1 MKKRRTF
8 TPEQKTK
15 IVLEVL
21 KEAQTLTEIAAKYE
35 IQPNQLTRWKSE
47 FIKNANRAF
56 SDDADETEQLKQVH
70 EAQIDELHRQIGQL
84 TVERNW
90 LKKKLNNSASRQ
102 SRQSMVDKKHKK
114 LTITRQCQLLGLN
127 RSTLY
132 YQPHEPDRSEEYRI
146 KWLMTE
152 IAAKYEI
159 QPNQL
164 TRWKSEFIKNANR
177 AFSVDADETEQLK
190 QAHEA
195 QIDEL
200 HRQIGQL
207 TVERNWL
214 KKNLN
219 NSASRQS
226 RQSMVDKKHK
236 KLTITRQCQLL
247 GLNRSTLYYQPHE
260 PDRSEEYRIKW
271 LIDEIYTRDSSL
283 GYRRMTHI
291 LHRDHGININKKRTR
306 RYMREM
312 NIYGICP
319 GPNLSKRGRLKYVHP
334 YLLRGLTIDRPN
346 QVWSVDI
353 TYCRM
358 PKGHMYLAAII
369 DWHSKYIVGYKPS
382 TFSDPRGPS

>member
-21 KEAQTLTEIAAKYE
+21 KEAQTLTKIAAKYE

-56 SDDADETEQLKQVH
+56 SVDADETEQLKQAH

-132 YQPHEPDRSEEYRI
+132 YQPHEPDRSEEYR
-146 KWLMTE
+146 
-152 IAAKYEI
+152 
-159 QPNQL
+159 
-164 TRWKSEFIKNANR
+164 
-177 AFSVDADETEQLK
+177 V
-190 QAHEA
+190 
-195 QIDEL
+195 
-200 HRQIGQL
+200 
-207 TVERNWL
+207 
-214 KKNLN
+214 
-219 NSASRQS
+219 
-226 RQSMVDKKHK
+226 
-236 KLTITRQCQLL
+236 
-247 GLNRSTLYYQPHE
+247 
-260 PDRSEEYRIKW
+260 KW

-369 DWHSKYIVGYKPS
+369 DWHSKYIVGYELSNTMDKSLVLNLVKRTITAHGKPEIINSDQGSQFTCEDYINLLKENNIKVSMDGKGQALDNICIERFWRSLKWEKLYLEEYS
-382 TFSDPRGPS
+382 TPKQLRNIIQEYIAYYNIYRPHQTLEYRTPGEVYYRTLAEKTA

>member
-47 FIKNANRAF
+47 FIKNANRDF

-90 LKKKLNNSASRQ
+90 LKKK
-102 SRQSMVDKKHKK
+102 
-114 LTITRQCQLLGLN
+114 
-127 RSTLY
+127 
-132 YQPHEPDRSEEYRI
+132 
-146 KWLMTE
+146 
-152 IAAKYEI
+152 
-159 QPNQL
+159 
-164 TRWKSEFIKNANR
+164 
-177 AFSVDADETEQLK
+177 
-190 QAHEA
+190 
-195 QIDEL
+195 
-200 HRQIGQL
+200 
-207 TVERNWL
+207 
-214 KKNLN
+214 LN

-369 DWHSKYIVGYKPS
+369 DWHSKYIVGYELSNTMDKSLVLNLVKRTITAHGKPEIINSDQGSQFTCEDYINLLKENNIKVSMDGKGQALDNICIERFWRSLKWEKLYLEEYS
-382 TFSDPRGPS
+382 TPKQLRNIIQEYIAYYNIYRPHQTLEYRTPGEVYYRTLAEKTA

>member
-21 KEAQTLTEIAAKYE
+21 KEAQTL
-35 IQPNQLTRWKSE
+35 
-47 FIKNANRAF
+47 
-56 SDDADETEQLKQVH
+56 
-70 EAQIDELHRQIGQL
+70 
-84 TVERNW
+84 
-90 LKKKLNNSASRQ
+90 
-102 SRQSMVDKKHKK
+102 
-114 LTITRQCQLLGLN
+114 
-127 RSTLY
+127 
-132 YQPHEPDRSEEYRI
+132 
-146 KWLMTE
+146 TE

-214 KKNLN
+214 KKKSEQFGLLT
-219 NSASRQS
+219 S

-260 PDRSEEYRIKW
+260 PDRSEEYRVKW

-369 DWHSKYIVGYKPS
+369 DWHSKYIVGYELSNTMDKSLVLNLVKRTITAHGKPEIINSDQGSQFTCEDYINLLKENNIKVSMDGKGQALDNICIERFWRSLKWEKLYLEEYS
-382 TFSDPRGPS
+382 TPKQLRNIIQEYIAYYNIYRPHQTLEYRTPGEVYYRTLAEKTA

>member
-56 SDDADETEQLKQVH
+56 SVDADETEQLKQAH

-132 YQPHEPDRSEEYRI
+132 YQPHEPDRSEEYR
-146 KWLMTE
+146 
-152 IAAKYEI
+152 
-159 QPNQL
+159 
-164 TRWKSEFIKNANR
+164 
-177 AFSVDADETEQLK
+177 V
-190 QAHEA
+190 
-195 QIDEL
+195 
-200 HRQIGQL
+200 
-207 TVERNWL
+207 
-214 KKNLN
+214 
-219 NSASRQS
+219 
-226 RQSMVDKKHK
+226 
-236 KLTITRQCQLL
+236 
-247 GLNRSTLYYQPHE
+247 
-260 PDRSEEYRIKW
+260 KW

-291 LHRDHGININKKRTR
+291 LHRDHGININKKRTH

-353 TYCRM
+353 TCCRM

-369 DWHSKYIVGYKPS
+369 DWHSKYIVGYELSNTMDKSLVLNLVKRTITAHGKPEIINSDQGSQFTCEDYINLLKENNIKVSMDGKGQALDNICIERFWRSLKWEKLYLEEYS
-382 TFSDPRGPS
+382 TPKQLRNIIQEYIAYYNIYRPHQTLEYRTPGEVYYRTLAEKTA

>member
-21 KEAQTLTEIAAKYE
+21 KEAQTL
-35 IQPNQLTRWKSE
+35 
-47 FIKNANRAF
+47 
-56 SDDADETEQLKQVH
+56 
-70 EAQIDELHRQIGQL
+70 
-84 TVERNW
+84 
-90 LKKKLNNSASRQ
+90 
-102 SRQSMVDKKHKK
+102 
-114 LTITRQCQLLGLN
+114 
-127 RSTLY
+127 
-132 YQPHEPDRSEEYRI
+132 
-146 KWLMTE
+146 TE

-214 KKNLN
+214 KKKSEQFGLLTEPPKHGG
-219 NSASRQS
+219 
-226 RQSMVDKKHK
+226 KKHK

-260 PDRSEEYRIKW
+260 PDRSEEYRVKW

-369 DWHSKYIVGYKPS
+369 DWHSKYIVGYELSNTMDKSLVLNLVKRTITAHGKPEIINSDQGSQFTCEDYINLLKENNIKVSMDGKGQALDNICIERFWRSLKWEKLYLEEYS
-382 TFSDPRGPS
+382 TPKQLRNIIQEYIAYYNIYRPHQTLEYRTPGEVYYRTLAEKTA

>member
-1 MKKRRTF
+1 
-8 TPEQKTK
+8 
-15 IVLEVL
+15 
-21 KEAQTLTEIAAKYE
+21 
-35 IQPNQLTRWKSE
+35 
-47 FIKNANRAF
+47 
-56 SDDADETEQLKQVH
+56 
-70 EAQIDELHRQIGQL
+70 
-84 TVERNW
+84 
-90 LKKKLNNSASRQ
+90 
-102 SRQSMVDKKHKK
+102 
-114 LTITRQCQLLGLN
+114 
-127 RSTLY
+127 
-132 YQPHEPDRSEEYRI
+132 
-146 KWLMTE
+146 
-152 IAAKYEI
+152 
-159 QPNQL
+159 
-164 TRWKSEFIKNANR
+164 
-177 AFSVDADETEQLK
+177 
-190 QAHEA
+190 
-195 QIDEL
+195 
-200 HRQIGQL
+200 
-207 TVERNWL
+207 
-214 KKNLN
+214 
-219 NSASRQS
+219 
-226 RQSMVDKKHK
+226 MVDKKHK

-369 DWHSKYIVGYKPS
+369 DWHSKYIVGYELSNTMDKSLVLNLVKRTITAHGKPEIINSDQGSQFTCEDYINLLKENNIKVSMDGKGQALDNICIERFWRSLKWEKLYLEEYS
-382 TFSDPRGPS
+382 TPKQLRNIIQEYIAYYNIYRPHQTLEYRTPGEVYYRTLAEKTA

>member
-90 LKKKLNNSASRQ
+90 LKKKLNNSA
-102 SRQSMVDKKHKK
+102 
-114 LTITRQCQLLGLN
+114 C
-127 RSTLY
+127 
-132 YQPHEPDRSEEYRI
+132 
-146 KWLMTE
+146 
-152 IAAKYEI
+152 
-159 QPNQL
+159 
-164 TRWKSEFIKNANR
+164 
-177 AFSVDADETEQLK
+177 
-190 QAHEA
+190 
-195 QIDEL
+195 
-200 HRQIGQL
+200 
-207 TVERNWL
+207 
-214 KKNLN
+214 
-219 NSASRQS
+219 RQS

-369 DWHSKYIVGYKPS
+369 DWHSKYIVGYELSNTMDKSLVLNLVKRTITAHGKPEIINSDQGSQFTCEDYINLLKENNIKVSMDGKGQALDNICIERFWRSLKWEKLYLEEYS
-382 TFSDPRGPS
+382 TPKQLRNIIQEYIAYYNIYRPHQTLEYRTPGEVYYRTLAEKTA

>member
-90 LKKKLNNSASRQ
+90 LKKK
-102 SRQSMVDKKHKK
+102 
-114 LTITRQCQLLGLN
+114 
-127 RSTLY
+127 
-132 YQPHEPDRSEEYRI
+132 
-146 KWLMTE
+146 
-152 IAAKYEI
+152 
-159 QPNQL
+159 
-164 TRWKSEFIKNANR
+164 
-177 AFSVDADETEQLK
+177 
-190 QAHEA
+190 
-195 QIDEL
+195 
-200 HRQIGQL
+200 
-207 TVERNWL
+207 
-214 KKNLN
+214 LN

-369 DWHSKYIVGYKPS
+369 DWHSKYIVGYELSNTMDKSLVLNLVKRTITAHGKPEIINSDQGSQFTCEDYINLLKENNIKVSMDGKGQALDNICIERFWRSLKWEKLYLEEYS
-382 TFSDPRGPS
+382 TPKQLRNIIQEYIAYYNIYRPHQTLEYRTPGEVYYRTLAEKTA